1 MHLIIIIIYDA
12 KRTHTHTNTYTQQT
26 TITYC
31 MYNKVLRSK
40 KTPIV
45 MHNNN
50 SSNKETKKIS
60 ASAHSLSSYSAP
72 FFLKRSL
79 VTLFL
84 LLFTIHIGNV
94 IPGHEGREDG
104 HNHFLLHF
112 GNVFGK
118 GVDTGADLARHWNG
132 ILGIGQILLFR
143 ATVAYQIVVDCTR
156 FDAIDQVD
164 DYPRVGDGRI
174 LLKETKINR
183 LVNIHE
189 SIKTRSHWRHLTLR
203 RNERC

>member
-1 MHLIIIIIYDA
+1 MILKGWK
-12 KRTHTHTNTYTQQT
+12 KRGER
-26 TITYC
+26 IERDC
-31 MYNKVLRSK
+31 K
-40 KTPIV
+40 KRKIQSRRVIRTPIV

-118 GVDTGADLARHWNG
+118 GVDTGADLARH
-132 ILGIGQILLFR
+132 
-143 ATVAYQIVVDCTR
+143 
-156 FDAIDQVD
+156 
-164 DYPRVGDGRI
+164 
-174 LLKETKINR
+174 
-183 LVNIHE
+183 
-189 SIKTRSHWRHLTLR
+189 
-203 RNERC
+203 